1 MEQSVTVSTTTTNF
15 TADGTETSFNLG
27 VEINAI
33 ENTTVF
39 INGLYQAPTYS
50 YTLSTSNGETSVEFD
65 TAPEA
70 NDVVTVRYISGATLN
85 AQGVLNENSQI
96 DGGSF

>member
-1 MEQSVTVSTTTTNF
+1 M
-15 TADGTETSFNLG
+15 AG
-27 VEINAI
+27 I

-50 YTLSTSNGETSVEFD
+50 YTINTVNGDTSIVFD

-70 NDVVTVRYISGATLN
+70 NDVITVRSVSGATLN
-85 AQGVLNENSQI
+85 AVGVLNEDSQV